1 VELVYLQCSE
11 VDHIVN
17 VWVLLEDLVEGSL
30 IRDVAFVKSRSFA
43 TDELDAVYDFF
54 GRVVQVVDDDDLVV
68 RFEEGESR
76 EGANVAG
83 TTKPLSVPLISTDI
97 PTKLHGGVEG

>member
-1 VELVYLQCSE
+1 VELGYLQCSE

-30 IRDVAFVKSRSFA
+30 VRDVAFVEGRSLA
-43 TDELDAVYDFF
+43 ADELNAVYDFF

-68 RFEEGESR
+68 CFEEGESR

-83 TTKPLSVPLISTDI
+83 TTGPLSVPLVSPDI
-97 PTKLHGGVEG
+97 PTRLDGGVEG